1 MNSTTNNILVP
12 IDFSEQSIIG
22 LEQSYNLAK
31 FTKAKITLLNV
42 IEGGSIWRLFSS
54 KEQKDVINKMRSKL
68 ENLAQEVSKKSGIKV
83 NTLIEKGKLVDK
95 ILGTANKLNATFIVM
110 GTTSVDNIKRKV
122 IGTNALQVVREA
134 KCPVITIKGKYHL
147 KGCENI
153 VLPLDLTKETKEKV
167 SRAIQF
173 AKMFD
178 STIHVVSVVSTN
190 DNYLI
195 SRYKTQLK
203 QVQKFIQRKNVQCS
217 AKTIKSSGK
226 KEKIA
231 KTLIDYAH
239 KVEADLIIIL
249 TQQEIKITEYFIGS
263 LAKEI
268 IHGSTI
274 PVMSIVPSRK
284 LLISPIH

>member
-31 FTKAKITLLNV
+31 LTKAEITLLNV
-42 IEGGSIWRLFSS
+42 IEGGSIWKLFSS
-54 KEQKDVINKMRSKL
+54 KEQKDVINKMRNKL
-68 ENLAQEVSKKSGIKV
+68 ENLSQEVSKKSGIKV
-83 NTLIEKGKLVDK
+83 NILIEKGKLVDK
-95 ILGTANKLNATFIVM
+95 ILETADKLNVTFIVM
-110 GTTSVDNIKRKV
+110 GTTSVDNIKRKI

-134 KCPVITIKGKYHL
+134 NCPVITIKGKYHL

-178 STIHVVSVVSTN
+178 STIHVVSVLSSN

-195 SRYKTQLK
+195 SRYKIQLK
-203 QVQKFIQRKNVQCS
+203 QVQKFIQKKNVQCS
-217 AKTIKSSGK
+217 AKTIKSSGG

-274 PVMSIVPSRK
+274 PVMSIVPSRR

>member
-1 MNSTTNNILVP
+1 MTTTNNILVP
-12 IDFSEQSIIG
+12 IDFSEQSIIS

-31 FTKAKITLLNV
+31 LTQAEITLLNV
-42 IEGGSIWRLFSS
+42 IEGGSIWGLFSA
-54 KEQKDVINKMRSKL
+54 KEQEDVINKMKNKL
-68 ENLAQEVSKKSGIKV
+68 ENLAREVSKKSGVKV
-83 NTLIEKGKLVDK
+83 NTLIEKGNLVDK
-95 ILGTANKLNATFIVM
+95 ILKTADKLNAAFIVM
-110 GTTSVDNIKRKV
+110 GTTSVDNIKKKI

-134 KCPVITIKGKYHL
+134 KCPVITIKGKFHL

-173 AKMFD
+173 AKMFG

-195 SRYKTQLK
+195 SRYKAQLK
-203 QVQKFIQRKNVQCS
+203 QVQKFIQKKNVQCS
-217 AKTIKSSGK
+217 AKTIKSSGG

-268 IHGSTI
+268 IHNSII
-274 PVMSIVPSRK
+274 PVMSIVPKRA
-284 LLISPIH
+284 LLVSPIH